1 MAEESTFMK
10 DIVRLAIVLTVI
22 AAGAGLILSVVEAVT
37 RAPIAEQRRLETL
50 KALKAVLPP
59 IDNAPDTD
67 TVSLVTGK
75 DKKGREISRTFYRG
89 RQAGELA
96 GVAFKVV
103 APEGYGGNIEVMVG
117 VAPDGTVSGIEI
129 LTHAETPGLGSKI
142 TEPWFK
148 QQFAGKSLQGADWR
162 VKKDGGDF
170 DQITGAT
177 ISPRAVVGAVRG
189 GLEFYR
195 EHRQQ
200 IVETTRSEG

>member
-1 MAEESTFMK
+1 MK

-22 AAGAGLILSVVEAVT
+22 AAGAGLILSLVEAVT
-37 RAPIAEQRRLETL
+37 REPIAEQRRLQTL

-75 DKKGREISRTFYRG
+75 DKKGRDLSRTFYRG
-89 RQAGELA
+89 RQANELA
-96 GVAFKVV
+96 GVAFKVL
-103 APEGYGGNIEVMVG
+103 AADGYSGNIEIMVG
-117 VAPDGTVSGIEI
+117 ITADGAVTGIEI

-142 TEPWFK
+142 TEGWFK
-148 QQFAGKSLQGADWR
+148 EQFRGKGLQDVDWR
-162 VKKDGGDF
+162 VKKDGGSF

-177 ISPRAVVGAVRG
+177 ISPRAVVGAVRQ

-200 IVETTRSEG
+200 ILETEGSEG